1 MTAYKHLF
9 FDLDR
14 TLWDFDRNSSECLN
28 ELFINHKLEAELG
41 IDFSVFYQSFK
52 EINAI
57 SWRDFRKGEQSKEEL
72 RLNRFV
78 QTFFKYGSGDWKK
91 ARILS
96 REYIE
101 ICPKKDHLVKGAK
114 DLLEILK
121 GNYEIHIITN
131 GFSDTQRI
139 KIKSSGLD
147 EYINQLIISDETSFA
162 KPDAGIFRLA
172 LKKAGAISSDSL
184 MIGDDYKKDII
195 GAKNAGINQAHYNP
209 DLTTFK
215 GEKPTYTLAELS
227 ELKTIL
233 MP

>member
-14 TLWDFDRNSSECLN
+14 TLWDFDRNSLECVN
-28 ELFINHKLEAELG
+28 ELFVNYKLETELG
-41 IDFSVFYQSFK
+41 IDFTVFYRTFK

-57 SWRDFRKGEQSKEEL
+57 SWRDFRKGEQSKEDL

-91 ARILS
+91 ARKLS

-101 ICPKKDHLVKGAK
+101 ICPKKVHLIEGAE
-114 DLLEILK
+114 DLLESIK
-121 GNYEIHIITN
+121 GKVEIHIITN
-131 GFSDTQRI
+131 GFSDTQRV

-147 EYINQLIISDETSFA
+147 KYINQLIISDETSFA
-162 KPDAGIFRLA
+162 KPDTGIFNLA
-172 LKKAGAISSDSL
+172 LKKSGASKSDSL
-184 MIGDDYKKDII
+184 MIGDDYRKDIV
-195 GAKNAGINQAHYNP
+195 GAKNAGINQAHFNP
-209 DLTTFK
+209 EHTTFK

-227 ELKTIL
+227 ELKSIL
-233 MP
+233 RI